1 MSSPIFCAGRAPESP
16 ILFSPRPKPELV
28 LERFSA
34 LPKLARVTAASCL
47 GVRPTPELVSSGIPE
62 LDALTGGLARGCLSE
77 ICGPAS
83 SGRTSVLLATLAVA
97 TRRQEACALVD
108 TSDAFDPLSAAVAGV
123 DFEKMLWVRCASG
136 EKHSPPRHRDTEQK
150 LIRERKREERDF
162 RRTNRFSPKRKDLA
176 PTGPLEQALRATDL
190 LLQSGGFGLI
200 ILDLSDVPF
209 KSARHIPLT
218 TWFRFQRAVETT
230 PTIFFVVAEAPLAE
244 TCTSLLVKLSAVSS
258 QRSHQNIAGGHGF
271 SRSARDR
278 QESRGSAPEAPSHA
292 QLLEGLHIEGELLRS
307 RQPRKPAQSATTSF
321 ITNARISTA
330 NGQ

>member
-1 MSSPIFCAGRAPESP
+1 MSSPIFCPGRAPESP

-28 LERFSA
+28 LERFSR

-47 GVRPTPELVSSGIPE
+47 GVRPTPELVSSGIAE
-62 LDALTGGLARGCLSE
+62 LDALTGGLPRGCLSE

-108 TSDAFDPLSAAVAGV
+108 TSDAFDPLSAAAAGV

-136 EKHSPPRHRDTEQK
+136 EKHSPPRHRDTAQK
-150 LIRERKREERDF
+150 LIREREGEGRDS
-162 RRTNRFSPKRKDLA
+162 RCTNRFSPRKDLA
-176 PTGPLEQALRATDL
+176 PAGPLEQALRATDL

-200 ILDLSDVPF
+200 ILDLSDIPF

-278 QESRGSAPEAPSHA
+278 EESRASAPEAPSHA

-307 RQPRKPAQSATTSF
+307 RQQRKPAQSATTSF